1 MLARQKSSRWHFSR
15 HCLLALLLFAGSKN
29 ANWAATLSVLPDADS
44 FVRSFA
50 PASNYGAGGALA
62 VSGTA
67 AVNGFGVQNGL
78 FDSLMRFQ
86 MSNVV
91 ASLDDA
97 LVGHDWVLT
106 GARLVVTEMAAPD
119 NAIFNRGVGA
129 FEVRWQAADNWLE
142 GTGTP
147 KAPTTDGLTWD
158 DLGSL
163 VNSNLDISLGVFTN
177 AGVNG
182 QSAFALELPE
192 RFVAD
197 VRAGDEVTL
206 HLTAASAEVGF
217 TFNSRDFGNTNAQPR
232 LEVTAVQN
240 PKPMIDRIESVDGN
254 VVIAFIATTNWTY
267 QLERACFLP
276 GAWTNVLT
284 IAGQNSPTNV
294 VFMDGRTNA
303 QAFYRLSVS
312 Q

>member
-1 MLARQKSSRWHFSR
+1 M
-15 HCLLALLLFAGSKN
+15 LFAGSRN
-29 ANWAATLSVLPDADS
+29 ASWAATLSVLPDADS
-44 FVRSFA
+44 FLRSFA

-78 FDSLMRFQ
+78 FDSFVRFP
-86 MSNVV
+86 MTNVV

-97 LVGHDWVLT
+97 LGGHDWVLT

-147 KAPTTDGLTWD
+147 KAPTTDGVTWD

-163 VNSNLDISLGVFTN
+163 VNSNLDVSLGVFTN
-177 AGVNG
+177 AGVDG
-182 QSAFALELPE
+182 QSAFALELAE

-197 VRAGDEVTL
+197 VRVGDEVTL
-206 HLTAASAEVGF
+206 HLAAASAEVGF
-217 TFNSRDFGNTNAQPR
+217 NFNSRDFGNTNAQPR
-232 LEVTAVQN
+232 LEVTAVPN
-240 PKPMIDRIESVDGN
+240 PRPIIDSITQADGN
-254 VVIAFIATTNWTY
+254 IVVSFSATTNWVYRLQRRESVAGTPSGTWTDVLRITG
-267 QLERACFLP
+267 QQSM
-276 GAWTNVLT
+276 TNVAFVDGLT
-284 IAGQNSPTNV
+284 NS
-294 VFMDGRTNA
+294 

-312 Q
+312 W